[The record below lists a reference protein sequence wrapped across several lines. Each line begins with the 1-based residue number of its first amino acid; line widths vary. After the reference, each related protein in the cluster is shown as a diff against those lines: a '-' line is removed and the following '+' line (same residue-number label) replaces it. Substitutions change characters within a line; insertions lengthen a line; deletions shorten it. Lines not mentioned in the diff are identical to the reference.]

1 MTAAETT
8 MKKLTNEKKHQLVT
22 YFAAAFIVVFLVLV
36 IALPHQCSV
45 RCSMYKGGDA
55 VSIQGIFGGKTVS
68 GENDTLVIP
77 AEISQE
83 DKLIITRTMD
93 EYRLVTYA
101 GRFWAGNLTG
111 NAQDGEYYSR
121 ITLDAFEESTR
132 IEHPENPYFKDMTI
146 PELLSEYSEHLIIFA
161 LKGGSTNGWT
171 NEMQSAFSAAGIKMS
186 LRVNDDGGMAGYIYR
201 DRAQIY
207 KKTDIAV
214 SEEEVAGH
222 EVRIVSAG
230 VSSGNTASIMIDDN
244 EYSPDANG
252 LNIVVYDP
260 ENDRLI
266 DSVSYNVNT
275 SDPVMT
281 RADDLFY
288 TWYVTEYNHHL
299 PEYVQASARVTEQV
313 IRVVSILL
321 IFLLLFVMRQ
331 ILKIREKLT
340 VKKLLVQQIPLL
352 AGLLVLALAR
362 EGYTYLNS
370 HFKGVTFAQLLFH
383 LNTNLN
389 GVNWNGFSELYRK
402 FAVGALMIIP
412 AAAAAFGLQCL
423 AVRRLNKKSRLLTN
437 IAVRII
443 QWAAMALCLSLIW
456 AQCREFWVNYHVND
470 YLTAEQFEC
479 ELYETVYTA
488 PEQTEI
494 TFPEQKKNLIYI
506 FMESM
511 ETTVADEV
519 SGGGKSFNAIPE
531 LSNLAMEYDCFNGE
545 ENTLNGAL
553 PLYNST
559 WTIAGMVAQSSG
571 MPLAINHYFSNSKGI
586 IQSFLPG
593 MVTLGDILEKEGYR
607 NAVMMG
613 SDASFG
619 NRDQYYSEHGNY
631 DIYDYTW
638 AKKTGRIPE
647 GYKVFWGFEDAKL
660 FEMAKQQA
668 EEMAYDEG
676 PFSLTLLT
684 VDTHF
689 PKGYHCEDC
698 DDELPDQYSNAF
710 HCSSRKVSEF
720 VSWVQ
725 EQEWG
730 KDTVIVLNGD
740 HLCMSA
746 DYFDDIPGTY
756 ERLTYTTV
764 INSAK
769 EEPQQK
775 RLFSTM
781 DLFPTTLSAMGCE
794 IEGDRLGLG
803 TDLYSDRETLLEEK
817 GINYLNY
824 QLSLNSEFY
833 DQHFMEI
840 E

>member
-1 MTAAETT
+1 MEKLKKEQVHHLATLFTAAF
-8 MKKLTNEKKHQLVT
+8 V
-22 YFAAAFIVVFLVLV
+22 IVFLVLV

-45 RCSMYKGGDA
+45 RCSMYKGGD
-55 VSIQGIFGGKTVS
+55 VISVQGVFDGKTVTGEDGSLKIPS
-68 GENDTLVIP
+68 GIQ
-77 AEISQE
+77 AG
-83 DKLIITRTMD
+83 DKLIVTRTMD

-101 GRFWAGNLTG
+101 GNFWAGNLTG

-121 ITLDAFEESTR
+121 ITLDAFEENSY

-146 PELLSEYSEHLIIFA
+146 PELLSEYSDHLIIFA
-161 LKGGSTNGWT
+161 LKGGRTQGWT
-171 NEMQSAFSAAGIKMS
+171 DEMQAAFSEAGIKMS
-186 LRVNDDGGMAGYIYR
+186 LRVNDDGSLAGYIYR
-201 DRAQIY
+201 GSTQLY

-214 SEEEVAGH
+214 VEEEIGGH
-222 EVRIVSAG
+222 QVRIISAG
-230 VSSGNTASIMIDDN
+230 VSAGNTASVLIDDN

-252 LNIVVYDP
+252 LNIVVYDL

-299 PEYVQASARVTEQV
+299 PEYVQASAKVTEQV
-313 IRVVSILL
+313 IRIVSILM
-321 IFLLLFVMRQ
+321 IVLLFFLSRQ
-331 ILKIREKLT
+331 ILQIREKLT
-340 VKKLLVQQIPLL
+340 VKKLLIQQIPLL
-352 AGLLVLALAR
+352 VILLVFSFAR
-362 EGYTYLNS
+362 EGYSYLNS

-402 FAVGALMIIP
+402 FAFGALMILP
-412 AAAAAFGLQCL
+412 AAAAVFGLQCL
-423 AVRRLNKKSRLLTN
+423 AVKRLNKKSGLLTN
-437 IAVRII
+437 IMVKVI
-443 QWAAMALCLSLIW
+443 QWAAMALCLALIW
-456 AQCREFWVNYHVND
+456 TQCKEFWVNYHVND

-479 ELYETVYTA
+479 ELYETVYAA
-488 PEQTEI
+488 PEKTEI
-494 TFPEQKKNLIYI
+494 RFPEQKKNLIYI
-506 FMESM
+506 FMESV
-511 ETTVADEV
+511 ETTAADEP

-531 LSNLAMEYDCFNGE
+531 LTGLAMEYDCFNGD

-619 NRDQYYSEHGNY
+619 NRDQYYSEHGSY
-631 DIYDYTW
+631 EILDYTW

-660 FEMAKQQA
+660 FEMAKEQA
-668 EEMAYDEG
+668 ADMAAGDD
-676 PFSLTLLT
+676 PFSLVLLT

-689 PKGYHCEDC
+689 PKGYRCDDC

-710 HCSSRKVSEF
+710 RCSSRKISEF
-720 VSWVQ
+720 VNWVQ

-740 HLCMSA
+740 HLCMSS
-746 DYFDDIPGTY
+746 DYFDDLPGSY
-756 ERLTYTTV
+756 ERLTYTSV

-769 EEPQQK
+769 EEPEQK
-775 RLFSTM
+775 RRFSTM
-781 DLFPTTLSAMGCE
+781 DMFPTTLSAMGCE

-803 TDLYSDRETLLEEK
+803 TDLYSDTQTLLEEK
-817 GINYLNY
+817 GANYLNY

-833 DQHFMEI
+833 DEHFMEN